1 MANRLDYRAAV
12 ALKNHLCRNCEYYQ
26 KPIPPQ
32 EQDSVR
38 EGKKISETYRQGA
51 RVDKKTGWKF
61 VTSPSS
67 SSSWWQSAQWDW
79 KEY

>member
-12 ALKNHLCRNCEYYQ
+12 ALKNQLYRNCEYYR

-38 EGKKISETYRQGA
+38 EGKQFSETYRQGA

-61 VTSPSS
+61 VTSSSS
-67 SSSWWQSAQWDW
+67 SSSWWQSEQWDW